1 MKITI
6 QSTGDTTVTIDTDEV
21 DVLDFPTAAMT
32 ADEAALIA
40 DGFLPPINL
49 KEAR

>member
-21 DVLDFPTAAMT
+21 DVLDFPTAALT
-32 ADEAALIA
+32 ADEAAQIA
-40 DGFLPPINL
+40 DGFLPPIYL

>member
-21 DVLDFPTAAMT
+21 DVLDLPAVAMM

-40 DGFLPPINL
+40 DGFLPPIDL

>member
-6 QSTGDTTVTIDTDEV
+6 QSTGDTTVTIDTDE
-21 DVLDFPTAAMT
+21 LDFPTAALT
-32 ADEAALIA
+32 ADEAAQIA
-40 DGFLPPINL
+40 DGFLPPIDL

>member
-1 MKITI
+1 MKITV

-21 DVLDFPTAAMT
+21 DVIDLPTAALSA
-32 ADEAALIA
+32 ADADQIA
-40 DGFLPPINL
+40 DGFLPPIDM